1 VALEP
6 LPEYQ
11 HKDKIIQADILLE
24 KIKQADSSN
33 CLDRNKQAMLTII
46 DFQTANFIKTE
57 NPAPS
62 IKTNCETIKCLLDD
76 FSNPAVR
83 SRIPKKGLVVLV
95 CETGNRLW
103 AAKRFLFKYGYTNI
117 VGLRFGMRG
126 WIKAGYPIDIQ
137 E

>member
-1 VALEP
+1 MKIQPDALW
-6 LPEYQ
+6 
-11 HKDKIIQADILLE
+11 E
-24 KIKQADSSN
+24 KIKQANSSN
-33 CLDRNKQAMLTII
+33 CLDQNKQAMLTII

-57 NPAPS
+57 SPAPS

-95 CETGNRLW
+95 CETGNRDW
-103 AAKRFLFKYGYTNI
+103 AARRYLFKYGFTNI
-117 VGLRFGMRG
+117 VGLKFGMRE
-126 WIKAGYPIDIQ
+126 WIKAGYPIETQ